1 MRIIEVNSDYID
13 YLHKFD
19 RFISLDHKDGKT
31 RKYLGIVFTKE
42 QRQYCIP
49 LSSPDESDY
58 QNGKLRKSF
67 FPCIFRISRYN
78 AKNNK
83 RIFLGKLLFN
93 NMIPVCESV
102 INEYDITKETDVKYK
117 NLLNNQIRLLR
128 KPFYDGTLQKYANK
142 IYLEKLLNIDKG
154 YIKNTV
160 DFLLLEQKCDEWE
173 RLQSM
178 QQNQKKLKTP
188 VKKTAKLKL

>member
-1 MRIIEVNSDYID
+1 
-13 YLHKFD
+13 
-19 RFISLDHKDGKT
+19 
-31 RKYLGIVFTKE
+31 
-42 QRQYCIP
+42 
-49 LSSPDESDY
+49 
-58 QNGKLRKSF
+58 
-67 FPCIFRISRYN
+67 
-78 AKNNK
+78 
-83 RIFLGKLLFN
+83 
-93 NMIPVCESV
+93 MIPVCESV